1 MNKSERQKVLV
12 RVKALFAVDGLKI
25 SQEAEKIFNSWING
39 EITEKQRREMIL
51 EVNRAKIA
59 QNRPEGINNMPNGS
73 PSTN

>member
-25 SQEAEKIFNSWING
+25 SKEAEKIFNSWING

-59 QNRPEGINNMPNGS
+59 QDRPGGIRNNMPNG
-73 PSTN
+73 